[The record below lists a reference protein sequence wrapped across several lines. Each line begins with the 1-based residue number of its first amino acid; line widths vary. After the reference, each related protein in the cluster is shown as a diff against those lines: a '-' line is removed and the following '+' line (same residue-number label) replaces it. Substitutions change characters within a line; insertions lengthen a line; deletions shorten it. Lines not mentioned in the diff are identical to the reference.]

1 METIDSSEMTVLSE
15 FDYIEE
21 VFNGTE
27 HYAIGVL
34 NENVIVRI
42 RGGSNRE
49 QRGTFLYERINHTKL
64 IEKIEDVYAGKLLE
78 ADEDYFSFK
87 NGKDFLV
94 VGITSTFPHTSF
106 KPITSFNITNNRPA
120 KLDGDESSGWFLYM
134 SVETGKLM
142 LAEMKRI
149 KDKVVNQNN

>member
-15 FDYIEE
+15 FDYVDE
-21 VFNGTE
+21 VFNNTD
-27 HYAIGVL
+27 HYKIGVL
-34 NENVIVRI
+34 DENVII
-42 RGGSNRE
+42 RT
-49 QRGTFLYERINHTKL
+49 RGLDGNESATFLYERDSHLEL

-78 ADEDYFSFK
+78 TDKDYFSFK
-87 NGKDFLV
+87 NGKDYLV
-94 VGITSTFPHTSF
+94 IGITSTFPHTSF
-106 KPITSFNITNNRPA
+106 KPITKFRLTNNRPA

-149 KDKVVNQNN
+149 KDEVVNQNN